1 MKLPLFLPPFPFI
14 LSQVCMLIGFYLGVM
29 VFRGQNQIFQS
40 VTVGSFILII
50 SKLNVL
56 IFEVIF
62 LPLVFEL
69 LDLYSPGEHIYL
81 FWVHSRQHG
90 LQWNKSYSVYSTVI
104 CCLLITMLK
113 NVFFSFFLQHR
124 IKHRIHSC
132 KLKHW
137 LKWFFLFHMI
147 FWISSKGMFRKY
159 VQNVEPLEPSF
170 KCSSSLFL
178 TCRTGSWRI
187 LYSTFQWKSEKTL
200 DLVCSPIP
208 CLFMLLHPWILAI

>member
-81 FWVHSRQHG
+81 F
-90 LQWNKSYSVYSTVI
+90 
-104 CCLLITMLK
+104 
-113 NVFFSFFLQHR
+113 
-124 IKHRIHSC
+124 
-132 KLKHW
+132 
-137 LKWFFLFHMI
+137 
-147 FWISSKGMFRKY
+147 
-159 VQNVEPLEPSF
+159 
-170 KCSSSLFL
+170 
-178 TCRTGSWRI
+178 
-187 LYSTFQWKSEKTL
+187 
-200 DLVCSPIP
+200 
-208 CLFMLLHPWILAI
+208 